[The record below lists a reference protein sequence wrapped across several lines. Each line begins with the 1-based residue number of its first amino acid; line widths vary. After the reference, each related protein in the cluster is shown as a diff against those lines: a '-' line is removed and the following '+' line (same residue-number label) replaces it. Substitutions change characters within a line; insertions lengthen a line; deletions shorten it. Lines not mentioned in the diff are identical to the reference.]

1 MAPAP
6 KFPDADCIS
15 LFKWSSCALQMMW
28 PWRVCMAVVRWIY
41 SSLDERRMSQ
51 RRHVAEVAL
60 RSAMK
65 SGGPSQLHGC
75 FCLGS

>member
-1 MAPAP
+1 
-6 KFPDADCIS
+6 
-15 LFKWSSCALQMMW
+15 
-28 PWRVCMAVVRWIY
+28 MAVVRWIY

-75 FCLGS
+75 FCLGSRHWRKGARVKTSGFGTAMSRDAGLIC

>member
-1 MAPAP
+1 
-6 KFPDADCIS
+6 
-15 LFKWSSCALQMMW
+15 
-28 PWRVCMAVVRWIY
+28 MAVVRWIY

-51 RRHVAEVAL
+51 RRHIAEMAL

-65 SGGPSQLHGC
+65 SGVPFQLDGC

>member
-1 MAPAP
+1 
-6 KFPDADCIS
+6 
-15 LFKWSSCALQMMW
+15 
-28 PWRVCMAVVRWIY
+28 MAVVRWIY

-51 RRHVAEVAL
+51 RRHVAEMAL

-65 SGGPSQLHGC
+65 SGVPSQLHGC